1 MSAPAAS
8 HPVSPSPS
16 ALDTARYRALQA
28 RDARFDGQ
36 FFIGVRSTGVY
47 CRPVCKVRTPGAA
60 QCRFFD
66 CAAQAEA
73 AGFRPCLRC
82 RPELAPAWPGQRA
95 VWSRQD
101 ATWLL
106 AQQAAQALEP
116 ATAQGEPTSVAA
128 VAQHL
133 GVSTRHLQRIFQAHW
148 GVAPLQYLQ
157 TRRLLLAK
165 QLLSDTALPMAEV
178 AHMAGFGSVRAF
190 NSALQQHYRLSPSQV
205 RASARQ
211 THARPAQDALECTL
225 YYRPPYDV
233 GALLQFLAARAIPG
247 LEWVECEAQR
257 ITRSCSLRHQG
268 QDLHGWVQARF
279 APERCAVHLR
289 TSATLAPALATVL
302 ARVRAWLDLDADPG
316 AIAAVLQADF
326 PGQDG
331 VRLPGCLDPLELG
344 VRAILGQQVTV
355 AAARTLA
362 TRLVQALGEPLETP
376 WPQLS
381 QRFPSAA
388 TLAAC
393 SADTLGALGLVR
405 QRQQA
410 VLALAQG
417 LHRSTLALEPGSE
430 PHAAVAALQALPGIG
445 AWTAHYIA
453 MRALHW
459 SDAELC
465 ADVALHKALGL
476 RGQPRAAQRTRE
488 RLQAWAPWRSYA
500 TLRAWNLLSK
510 G

>member
-1 MSAPAAS
+1 MSPRSIPAPPPAVA
-8 HPVSPSPS
+8 P
-16 ALDTARYRALQA
+16 LDTARYRALQA

-106 AQQAAQALEP
+106 AQQAAQALEQ
-116 ATAQGEPTSVAA
+116 ATVQGEAPSVAA
-128 VAQHL
+128 LALRL
-133 GVSTRHLQRIFQAHW
+133 GVSARHLQRIFQTHW
-148 GVAPLQYLQ
+148 GVSPLQYLQ

-165 QLLSDTALPMAEV
+165 QLLSDTPLPMAEV
-178 AHMAGFGSVRAF
+178 AHMAGFGSLRAF
-190 NSALQQHYRLSPSQV
+190 NTALQHHYRLSPSQV
-205 RASARQ
+205 RASVRHSSTVA
-211 THARPAQDALECTL
+211 AQDALECTL

-233 GALLQFLAARAIPG
+233 DRLLRFFAQRAIAG
-247 LEWVECEAQR
+247 VEWVEPEA
-257 ITRSCSLRHQG
+257 LRLARTWVLPHQG
-268 QDLHGWVQARF
+268 QHLRGWVQVVFEPA
-279 APERCAVHLR
+279 RCAVRLR
-289 TSATLAPALATVL
+289 LSAALAPALATVL
-302 ARVRAWLDLDADPG
+302 VRVRAWLDLDADPA
-316 AIAAVLQADF
+316 AIDAVLQADF
-326 PGQDG
+326 PGQEG

-344 VRAILGQQVTV
+344 VRAVLGQQVSV

-362 TRLVQALGEPLETP
+362 TRLVQALGEPLATP

-381 QRFPSAA
+381 HGFPSAA

-393 SADTLGALGLVR
+393 SADRLGALGLVR

-410 VLALAQG
+410 VLALAQS
-417 LHRSTLALEPGSE
+417 LHGGALHLELDADP
-430 PHAAVAALQALPGIG
+430 ATTVQALQALPGIG
-445 AWTAHYIA
+445 PWTAHYIA

-465 ADVALHKALGL
+465 ADVALHHALGL
-476 RGQPRAAQRTRE
+476 HGQARAAQRTRE

-500 TLRAWNLLSK
+500 TLRAWNTL
-510 G
+510 